1 MESSSKF
8 ASGLQEEDSTNFV
21 AHGSAEDLVNKP
33 QYMQK
38 ALTEA
43 DFKKAGGKTK
53 ALLSKAKGLKAK
65 KKTLAEVNRV
75 ACLFCCR

>member
-1 MESSSKF
+1 MSAPNPKF
-8 ASGLQEEDSTNFV
+8 ASGLHEEDSTNFV
-21 AHGSAEDLVNKP
+21 AHGAAEDLVNKP

-53 ALLSKAKGLKAK
+53 ALFGKAKGLKTK
-65 KKTLAEVNRV
+65 KKTLAEVPHFASQR
-75 ACLFCCR
+75 

>member
-1 MESSSKF
+1 M
-8 ASGLQEEDSTNFV
+8 
-21 AHGSAEDLVNKP
+21 VNKP

-38 ALTEA
+38 ALTEE

-65 KKTLAEVNRV
+65 KKTLAEVSRV
-75 ACLFCCR
+75 ACLFWCR